1 MKILFNKPNNT
12 SHATSVNILLKMP
25 LLYHWSIETTLFFV
39 LFISDNEKD
48 NNDEEDEDEGGENKS
63 GKGDAQSA
71 NVNLD
76 EKPVLR
82 PCEDNEW
89 TLICSTV
96 QHWNEI
102 ISLYEASTDK
112 NEKILLRGL
121 KELNEVMPDIFE
133 EKVYI

>member
-1 MKILFNKPNNT
+1 M
-12 SHATSVNILLKMP
+12 
-25 LLYHWSIETTLFFV
+25 FV

-48 NNDEEDEDEGGENKS
+48 NDDEEDDNEGGENKN
-63 GKGDAQSA
+63 GEDDTQSA
-71 NVNLD
+71 NINLD

-96 QHWNEI
+96 QQWNDT
-102 ISLYEASTDK
+102 ISLYENSTDK

-133 EKVYI
+133 EKVFIDIKILAFSDLLYITFDSEWIGQMLSGEKIEIAIL

>member
-1 MKILFNKPNNT
+1 M
-12 SHATSVNILLKMP
+12 
-25 LLYHWSIETTLFFV
+25 FV

-48 NNDEEDEDEGGENKS
+48 NDDEEDDNEGGENKN
-63 GKGDAQSA
+63 GEDDTQSA
-71 NVNLD
+71 NINLD

-96 QHWNEI
+96 QQWNDT
-102 ISLYEASTDK
+102 ISLYENSTDK

-133 EKVYI
+133 EKVFIDIEILALSHLLYMKFDPEWIRQMLSGEKIEIAIL